1 MALVRWRP
9 FRDLVSIQDEV
20 NRLYNDF
27 FGRVPSRF
35 EGDWNASE
43 WSPIVDISETK
54 DDIVIKAE
62 VPGLKKEDIKI
73 SLQDN
78 ILSLKGEKK
87 QEKEEKEEKDTNY
100 YRMERCYGS
109 FTRSFNLP
117 TTVQADKIKA
127 SYKDGILNI
136 TLPKAEEVKPKSIPI
151 EIN

>member
-35 EGDWNASE
+35 DTELSRSE
-43 WSPIVDISETK
+43 WTPSVDISETK
-54 DDIVIKAE
+54 DEIVVKTE
-62 VPGLKKEDIKI
+62 VPGMNKDDIKI
-73 SLQDN
+73 TLQDN
-78 ILSLKGEKK
+78 VLTLRGERK
-87 QEKEEKEEKDTNY
+87 QEKEEKDTNFH
-100 YRMERCYGS
+100 RMERCYGS

-117 TTVQADKIKA
+117 TVVQADKIKA

-136 TLPKAEEVKPKSIPI
+136 TLPKAEEVKPKQIPI
-151 EIN
+151 EIS

>member
-43 WSPIVDISETK
+43 WSPSVDISETK

-62 VPGLKKEDIKI
+62 IPGLEKENIKI

-78 ILSLKGEKK
+78 ILTLKGEKK
-87 QEKEEKEEKDTNY
+87 QEKEEKDTNF

-136 TLPKAEEVKPKSIPI
+136 TLPKAEEVKPKQIPI